1 MDARVACFSS
11 PRAGPQCRAA
21 AARRPRAVRLLAVF
35 GAAMPPRVGPLL
47 LLAACLLSGCLCT
60 QVAPASPRVLACYWG
75 LDRATDVTFLGF
87 QKYVL
92 NVLNAD
98 LCAAITDKHR
108 DGTGAWRDSA
118 KYLDVYEEPRS
129 YDSFISD
136 RALRIAN
143 DSDLWYIRDDNFL
156 YPGGI
161 QAMYSKARIWRLILE
176 NKLLD
181 TYDWFLFC
189 RTDLFWLAPVFD
201 FRFDEAHGVFVPH
214 AGWKNDW
221 MGYYDR
227 AVVVHKSRVQRVLT
241 VMDAV
246 SEETHPFLDALRGY
260 PGSVGQSTNCESFY
274 RQYLEFYSIPVK
286 RFNFTAFVTASTS
299 SFARIR
305 VAQLNN
311 DTGHTYKYTDEYIAA
326 VNNALDYYRNL
337 DLAPNA
343 GSAVALPGGTGA
355 ATAARPQR
363 KFYVVTIEEA
373 EKINATLANCA
384 ISAWSMA
391 VYERLLS
398 HPLRT
403 KHIAEA
409 HVAFA
414 PPHGAWDF
422 HWPVPNGNRRNN
434 SARADKHLPLRPGH
448 EPYGFEIGTSCRT
461 WYSPCGYEGC
471 WADLNW
477 AWGEEKL
484 RELLDAGEVLSARG
498 YVAVLEQLY
507 ATLQLK
513 RGKQFMVYWDSG
525 SPGPVAYQ
533 KQNKTNTG
541 GYDFPFD
548 VYKDERFIWALAS
561 SLEQF
566 FRHGRDVS
574 LPTPWTENVR
584 RYAANINTQKTYFLT
599 FKGNFGT
606 SRPYGD
612 VRTRAA
618 AILHDPAHGV
628 VVVDSTAESGKAY
641 DYEKLMFDTVFSL
654 ILRGDQPYSY
664 RYTEV
669 ICSGAVPV
677 MVMSGGWVPPFSNLH
692 PFTEYGVAVE
702 EEDLPNLV
710 GMLRAMKPMEVQRLR
725 YAAKQFCMQHLIT
738 VHQQT
743 DSLIDAALL
752 AE

>member
-1 MDARVACFSS
+1 MGSRPPALRVA
-11 PRAGPQCRAA
+11 PRLPHRALLACLALAALAATYAA
-21 AARRPRAVRLLAVF
+21 AAPADAPA
-35 GAAMPPRVGPLL
+35 GAAAALPP
-47 LLAACLLSGCLCT
+47 A
-60 QVAPASPRVLACYWG
+60 PRVLACYWG

-87 QKYVL
+87 QKFVL

-108 DGTGAWRDSA
+108 DGTGAWRDTA

-129 YDSFISD
+129 YDSFISS
-136 RALRIAN
+136 RALKVAN

-176 NKLLD
+176 NDLMD
-181 TYDWFLFC
+181 AYDWFLFC

-201 FRFDEAHGVFVPH
+201 FRREDLAGVFVPH

-221 MGYYDR
+221 QGYYDR
-227 AVVVHKSRVQRVLT
+227 AVVVHKSQVQRVLT
-241 VMDAV
+241 VMDTV
-246 SEETHPFLDALRGY
+246 SLETHPFMDALRGY
-260 PGSVGQSTNCESFY
+260 PGSVGQSTNCESYY
-274 RQYLEFYSIPVK
+274 RQYLEFYSIPVR

-305 VAQLNN
+305 VAQLNT

-326 VNNALDYYRNL
+326 VNNALQYYRAMEL
-337 DLAPNA
+337 MPSGGGAMGSLPN
-343 GSAVALPGGTGA
+343 GEDSAAVPA
-355 ATAARPQR
+355 R
-363 KFYVVTIEEA
+363 KFYVITIEEA
-373 EKINATLANCA
+373 ERINATLSNCA

-391 VYERLLS
+391 IYERLLS

-403 KHIAEA
+403 KHVAEA

-434 SARADKHLPLRPGH
+434 SARADANLPFRQGH

-471 WADLNW
+471 WAEKGWD
-477 AWGEEKL
+477 WGEAKFKQ
-484 RELLDAGEVLSARG
+484 LLATGAVLSERG
-498 YVAVLEQLY
+498 YFAVLEQLY
-507 ATLQLK
+507 ERLGLK
-513 RGKQFMVYWDSG
+513 RGQFLVYYDSG

-533 KQNKTNTG
+533 GQNRTDTG
-541 GYDFPFD
+541 GYDFPFE
-548 VYKDERFIWALAS
+548 VYADDRFVWALAS
-561 SLEQF
+561 SLQRF
-566 FRHGRDVS
+566 FRPGRDVS

-584 RYAANINTQKTYFLT
+584 RYTAKTRTQRTYFLT

-606 SRPYGD
+606 AEPFGD
-612 VRTRAA
+612 IRTRAA
-618 AILHDPAHGV
+618 KLMHAPERGV
-628 VVVDSTAESGKAY
+628 VIVDTRKPEAKAW
-641 DYEKLMFDTVFSL
+641 DYEALMFDTTFTL

-677 MVMSGGWVPPFSNLH
+677 MVKSGGWIPPFSSLH
-692 PFTEYGVAVE
+692 PFSEYGIAF
-702 EEDLPNLV
+702 EEDEMPTLV
-710 GMLRAMKPMEVQRLR
+710 ARLRAMKDIEIERLR

-738 VHQQT
+738 VHAQT
-743 DSLIDAALL
+743 DSMVESALL
-752 AE
+752 AQ